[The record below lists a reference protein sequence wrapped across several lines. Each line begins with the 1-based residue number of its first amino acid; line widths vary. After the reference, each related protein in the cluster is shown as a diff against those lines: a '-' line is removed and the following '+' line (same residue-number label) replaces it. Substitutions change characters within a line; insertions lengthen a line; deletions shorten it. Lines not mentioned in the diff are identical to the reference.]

1 MTRVLKHFAEPD
13 KPPDNRPEPSTV
25 LWQFPMTTDGSS
37 PEQKRTKAAA
47 SDNSSPALDL
57 PNADASHLSGD
68 DKLAQTDELSAA
80 ALQEM
85 HERATLQQ
93 AERAEVQ
100 NKLPSAP
107 DLTTTQSQMAAVSGT
122 QTQLDSNSGMTGART
137 LAESLVPSGA
147 DRRTLD
153 LSDCTLGE
161 FRILRRLGAG
171 GMAQVYLAEQ
181 TSLKR
186 NVAIKVMRSDFG
198 SDDTHR
204 KRFEHE
210 ARAAAG
216 LNHPNIVQV
225 FAVGEEENIQYI
237 AQEYVQGVNLRQ
249 YLQKKKPPTAHIAM
263 HLMKQVS
270 SALHAAHQAG
280 IVHRDI
286 KPENIMVTR
295 RMVAKVTD
303 FGLAQL
309 TLGGERVN
317 LTQMGVTMGTPL
329 YMSPEQV
336 NGTAVDARSD
346 LYSMGVTFYHLLSG
360 SPPFRAA
367 TAFALAYKHLNED
380 APPLQQLRPDL
391 PPSLIKVVH
400 RLMLKDPAER
410 FPDARAVLAE
420 LKRIE
425 KSGETGGSFTQSDD
439 PESAETWRD
448 LMPTSRQLR
457 KYSLWCLA
465 VFLISAGAGRDL
477 RRQSPLDA
485 PINAATSVEIQQT
498 AQEQIRVALLLKE
511 GPSRPER
518 QEEAWQ
524 VVIDEFSDNR
534 GAVLEAHRELGL
546 IQLKARRYKE
556 ALAHFDELAREN
568 DNRWKADGV
577 AGQAVLAMLTERYED
592 SHELISIQLAE
603 HRDLVSPELNKLVIE
618 AEERNRRFN
627 STEEFDFE
635 SLFDSSVEN

>member
-1 MTRVLKHFAEPD
+1 MS
-13 KPPDNRPEPSTV
+13 N
-25 LWQFPMTTDGSS
+25 DGSS
-37 PEQKRTKAAA
+37 PDSKKSAA
-47 SDNSSPALDL
+47 SNRSSSEPKV
-57 PNADASHLSGD
+57 PSADADNLSR
-68 DKLAQTDELSAA
+68 TDELSAA
-80 ALQEM
+80 SLQEM
-85 HERATLQQ
+85 HERATLQH
-93 AERAEVQ
+93 AERVRQSEQ
-100 NKLPSAP
+100 NAP
-107 DLTTTQSQMAAVSGT
+107 GPADLTTTQSQMAAVSGT
-122 QTQLDSNSGMTGART
+122 QPTLDTSSQLPVELT
-137 LAESLVPSGA
+137 LGESLVSAGTVS
-147 DRRTLD
+147 RTLD

-161 FRILRRLGAG
+161 FRLLRRLGAG

-198 SDDTHR
+198 SDDAHR

-210 ARAAAG
+210 ARASAG

-237 AQEYVQGVNLRQ
+237 AQEYVQGTNLRQ
-249 YLQKKKPPTAHIAM
+249 YLQKKKPPNTQIAL

-336 NGTAVDARSD
+336 NGASVDARSD

-367 TAFALAYKHLNED
+367 TAFALAYKHLNEN
-380 APPLQQLRPDL
+380 APPLQDLRPDL

-400 RLMLKDPAER
+400 RLMQKDPAER
-410 FPDARAVLAE
+410 FPDARAVLSE

-425 KSGETGGSFTQSDD
+425 KSGETGGNFVLAEE
-439 PESAETWRD
+439 PESADTRQELKLTR
-448 LMPTSRQLR
+448 RQLK
-457 KYSLWCLA
+457 KYALWCLA
-465 VFLISAGAGRDL
+465 VFLIAAGAGRDL
-477 RRQSPLDA
+477 RRRNPLDA
-485 PINAATSVEIQQT
+485 PIDSVTSVEIQST
-498 AQEQIRVALLLKE
+498 AKEQIQMAMSLKQ

-524 VVIDEFSDNR
+524 AVLDNFEDDR
-534 GAVLEAHRELGL
+534 GAVLTSHRELGL
-546 IQLKARRYKE
+546 LQLKARRYNDS
-556 ALAHFDELAREN
+556 LAHFDELAREN

-577 AGQAVLAMLTERYED
+577 AGQAVLAMLAGRHED
-592 SHELISIQLAE
+592 SHELISIQLADR
-603 HRDLVSPELNKLVIE
+603 RDLVSPELKKLVAE
-618 AEERNRRFN
+618 AEQRNREFG
-627 STEEFDFE
+627 STDEIDFE
-635 SLFDSSVEN
+635 SLFESPVEN

>member
-1 MTRVLKHFAEPD
+1 MT
-13 KPPDNRPEPSTV
+13 SS
-25 LWQFPMTTDGSS
+25 GSS
-37 PEQKRTKAAA
+37 PDSKKPAA
-47 SDNSSPALDL
+47 SDNSSPAHGL
-57 PNADASHLSGD
+57 PRNELPEVDTPN
-68 DKLAQTDELSAA
+68 LAQTDELSAA
-80 ALQEM
+80 SLQEM
-85 HERATLQQ
+85 HERATLDQ
-93 AERAEVQ
+93 AERVS
-100 NKLPSAP
+100 KLEKETPSTSDMSA
-107 DLTTTQSQMAAVSGT
+107 TQSQLTADSGT
-122 QTQLDSNSGMTGART
+122 QQSLGTGSEVSAQLT
-137 LAESLVPSGA
+137 LAQTLVPSESVS
-147 DRRTLD
+147 RTLD
-153 LSDCTLGE
+153 LNDSTLGE
-161 FRILRRLGAG
+161 FRLLRRLGAG

-198 SDDTHR
+198 SDETHR

-249 YLQKKKPPTAHIAM
+249 YLQKKKPPNTQIAL

-336 NGTAVDARSD
+336 NGASVDARSD

-380 APPLQQLRPDL
+380 APPLQDLRPDL
-391 PPSLIKVVH
+391 PASLIQVVH

-410 FPDARAVLAE
+410 FSDARAVLSE

-425 KSGETGGSFTQSDD
+425 KSGETGGDFSHNE
-439 PESAETWRD
+439 ESEPAGTWQE
-448 LMPTSRQLR
+448 LKPTRHQLK
-457 KYSLWCLA
+457 KYALWCLA
-465 VFLISAGAGRDL
+465 VFLIAAGAGRDL
-477 RRQSPLDA
+477 QRKNPLDA
-485 PINAATSVEIQQT
+485 SINSVTSVEIKLT
-498 AQEQIRVALLLKE
+498 AKEQVEMARSLKG

-524 VVIDEFSDNR
+524 AVIDNFEDDR
-534 GAVLEAHRELGL
+534 GAVLTSHRELGL
-546 IQLKARRYKE
+546 LQLKARRYKD

-577 AGQAVLAMLTERYED
+577 AGQAVLAMLAGRHED
-592 SHELISIQLAE
+592 SHELISIQLAD
-603 HRDLVSPELNKLVIE
+603 HRDLVSPELKKFVEE
-618 AEERNRRFN
+618 AEQRNR
-627 STEEFDFE
+627 EFGSADEIDFE
-635 SLFDSSVEN
+635 SLFESPVEN

>member
-1 MTRVLKHFAEPD
+1 MAFDQNHRQSHGQ
-13 KPPDNRPEPSTV
+13 S
-25 LWQFPMTTDGSS
+25 PMTTDGSS
-37 PEQKRTKAAA
+37 PEQKRKKPAA
-47 SDNSSPALDL
+47 SDDSSPAPDL
-57 PNADASHLSGD
+57 SQAGD
-68 DKLAQTDELSAA
+68 SKIAGHDKLAQTDELSTA

-93 AERAEVQ
+93 AERAGIHD
-100 NKLPSAP
+100 KPSSTP
-107 DLTTTQSQMAAVSGT
+107 DLTITQSQMAAVSGT
-122 QTQLDSNSGMTGART
+122 QTRLKAHSGMTGERT
-137 LAESLVPSGA
+137 LAESLVPSSPDTRA
-147 DRRTLD
+147 LD

-198 SDDTHR
+198 SDETHR

-286 KPENIMVTR
+286 KPENIMMTR

-336 NGTAVDARSD
+336 NGAAVDARSD

-367 TAFALAYKHLNED
+367 TAFALAYKHLNEN
-380 APPLQQLRPDL
+380 APPLQDLRPDL

-400 RLMLKDPAER
+400 RLMLKDPDER

-457 KYSLWCLA
+457 KYALWCLA
-465 VFLISAGAGRDL
+465 VFLLAAGAGRDL
-477 RRQSPLDA
+477 RRRNPLDA
-485 PINAATSVEIQQT
+485 PVDAVTSVEIQAT
-498 AQEQIRVALLLKE
+498 AKAQIEVALSLKK

-524 VVIDEFSDNR
+524 IVIDEFPDSR

-546 IQLKARRYKE
+546 LQLKSRRYKE
-556 ALAHFDELAREN
+556 SLAHFDELAREN

-577 AGQAVLAMLTERYED
+577 AGQAVLAMLAERYED
-592 SHELISIQLAE
+592 SHELISIQLAD
-603 HRDLVSPELNKLVIE
+603 HRDLVSPELKKLVVE
-618 AEERNRRFN
+618 AEERNRQFS

-635 SLFDSSVEN
+635 SLFDSPVEN

>member
-1 MTRVLKHFAEPD
+1 MT
-13 KPPDNRPEPSTV
+13 SS
-25 LWQFPMTTDGSS
+25 GSS
-37 PEQKRTKAAA
+37 SDSQKPAA
-47 SDNSSPALDL
+47 SENSSPAHGL
-57 PNADASHLSGD
+57 PADDAPN
-68 DKLAQTDELSAA
+68 LARTDELSAA
-80 ALQEM
+80 SLQEM
-85 HERATLQQ
+85 HERATLDQV
-93 AERAEVQ
+93 ERDSKA
-100 NKLPSAP
+100 KPKTPSP
-107 DLTTTQSQMAAVSGT
+107 DMSTTQSQMAAVSGT
-122 QTQLDSNSGMTGART
+122 QSSLSSSSELPGELT
-137 LAESLVPSGA
+137 LAESLVSAGTA
-147 DRRTLD
+147 SRTLD

-161 FRILRRLGAG
+161 FRLLRRLGAG

-198 SDDTHR
+198 SDDAHR

-210 ARAAAG
+210 ARASAG

-237 AQEYVQGVNLRQ
+237 AQEYVQGTNLRQ
-249 YLQKKKPPTAHIAM
+249 YLQKKKPPNTQIAL

-336 NGTAVDARSD
+336 NGASVDARSD

-380 APPLQQLRPDL
+380 APPLQDLRPDL
-391 PPSLIKVVH
+391 PPSLIKVIH
-400 RLMLKDPAER
+400 RLMQKDPAER
-410 FPDARAVLAE
+410 FPDARAVLSE

-425 KSGETGGSFTQSDD
+425 KSGETGGNFAQTEE
-439 PESAETWRD
+439 PEATSTWQE
-448 LMPTSRQLR
+448 LKPTSRQLK
-457 KYSLWCLA
+457 KYALWCLA
-465 VFLISAGAGRDL
+465 VFLIAAGAGRDL
-477 RRQSPLDA
+477 QRRNPLDA
-485 PINAATSVEIQQT
+485 PINSVTSVDVQST
-498 AQEQIRVALLLKE
+498 AKEQVDIALSLKQ

-524 VVIDEFSDNR
+524 AVLDNFEDDR
-534 GAVLEAHRELGL
+534 GAVLTSHRELGL
-546 IQLKARRYKE
+546 LQLKARRYKE

-577 AGQAVLAMLTERYED
+577 AGQAVLAMLAGRHED
-592 SHELISIQLAE
+592 SHELISIQLAD
-603 HRDLVSPELNKLVIE
+603 HRDLVSPELKKLVAE
-618 AEERNRRFN
+618 AEARNREFG
-627 STEEFDFE
+627 STDEIDFE
-635 SLFDSSVEN
+635 SLFESPVEN

>member
-1 MTRVLKHFAEPD
+1 MT
-13 KPPDNRPEPSTV
+13 SS
-25 LWQFPMTTDGSS
+25 GSS
-37 PEQKRTKAAA
+37 PDSQKPAA
-47 SDNSSPALDL
+47 SENSSSAREL
-57 PNADASHLSGD
+57 PEVDAPN
-68 DKLAQTDELSAA
+68 LARTDELSAA
-80 ALQEM
+80 SLQEM
-85 HERATLQQ
+85 HQRATLDQ
-93 AERAEVQ
+93 AELAS
-100 NKLPSAP
+100 KLEKGTPSTP
-107 DLTTTQSQMAAVSGT
+107 DMATTQSQMAAVSGT
-122 QTQLDSNSGMTGART
+122 QQSLSSSSELAGELT
-137 LAESLVPSGA
+137 LAQTLVPSGSVS
-147 DRRTLD
+147 RTLD
-153 LSDCTLGE
+153 LKDCTLGE
-161 FRILRRLGAG
+161 FRLLRRLGAG

-198 SDDTHR
+198 SDETHR

-249 YLQKKKPPTAHIAM
+249 YLQKKKPPTAHVAI

-336 NGTAVDARSD
+336 NGASVDARSD

-380 APPLQQLRPDL
+380 APPLQDLRSDL

-410 FPDARAVLAE
+410 FPDARAVLSE

-425 KSGETGGSFTQSDD
+425 KSGETGGNFEQDGD
-439 PESAETWRD
+439 GEPGGTWQE
-448 LMPTSRQLR
+448 LKPTSRQLK
-457 KYSLWCLA
+457 KYGLWCLA
-465 VFLISAGAGRDL
+465 VFVIASGTGQDL
-477 RRQSPLDA
+477 QRRNPLDA
-485 PINAATSVEIQQT
+485 PIKAVTSIEKQLT
-498 AQEQIRVALLLKE
+498 AEAQIEMAMSLKK

-518 QEEAWQ
+518 QEEAWLA
-524 VVIDEFSDNR
+524 VIEHFQDDR
-534 GAVLEAHRELGL
+534 GSVLTSHLELGL
-546 IQLKARRYKE
+546 LQLKARRHKE

-568 DNRWKADGV
+568 DNHWKANGV
-577 AGQAVLAMLTERYED
+577 AGQAVLAMLVGRHED
-592 SHELISIQLAE
+592 SHELISIQLAD
-603 HRDLVSPELNKLVIE
+603 HRDLVSPELKKLVAE
-618 AEERNRRFN
+618 AEERNREFA
-627 STEEFDFE
+627 STDEIDFE
-635 SLFDSSVEN
+635 SLFESPVEN

>member
-1 MTRVLKHFAEPD
+1 MTSE
-13 KPPDNRPEPSTV
+13 
-25 LWQFPMTTDGSS
+25 GSS
-37 PEQKRTKAAA
+37 PDQKKLAA
-47 SDNSSPALDL
+47 SDSSSPAPGLSA
-57 PNADASHLSGD
+57 ADDSN
-68 DKLAQTDELSAA
+68 LAQTDELSAA
-80 ALQEM
+80 SLQEM
-85 HERATLQQ
+85 HERATQQ
-93 AERAEVQ
+93 QSERG
-100 NKLPSAP
+100 SAQQGTP
-107 DLTTTQSQMAAVSGT
+107 ATADLTTTQSQLGAISGT
-122 QTQLDSNSGMTGART
+122 QTRLEANAGMSGEQT
-137 LAESLVPSGA
+137 LAQTLVPSA
-147 DRRTLD
+147 SASRAID

-161 FRILRRLGAG
+161 FRILRTLGSG

-198 SDDTHR
+198 SDETHR

-237 AQEYVQGVNLRQ
+237 AQEYVQGANLRQ

-336 NGTAVDARSD
+336 NGAAVDARSD

-380 APPLQQLRPDL
+380 APPLQDLRPDL

-410 FPDARAVLAE
+410 FPDARAVLTE

-425 KSGETGGSFTQSDD
+425 KSGETGGSFAHAEEPPPS
-439 PESAETWRD
+439 ESWRD
-448 LMPTSRQLR
+448 AMPTSRQLK
-457 KYSLWCLA
+457 KYGLWCLA
-465 VFLISAGAGRDL
+465 VFLIASGAGRDL
-477 RRQSPLDA
+477 RRQNPLDA
-485 PINAATSVEIQQT
+485 PVGAVTSVEIEET
-498 AQEQIRVALLLKE
+498 AQEQVRIAMSLKK

-524 VVIDEFSDNR
+524 IVIDEFPESR

-546 IQLKARRYKE
+546 LQLKSRRYKD

-577 AGQAVLAMLTERYED
+577 AGQAVLAMLAERYED
-592 SHELISIQLAE
+592 SHELISIKLAD
-603 HRDLVSPELNKLVIE
+603 HRDLVSPELKKLVAE
-618 AEERNRRFN
+618 AEERNRRFS
-627 STEEFDFE
+627 STEEIDFASLFE
-635 SLFDSSVEN
+635 SPVEN

>member
-1 MTRVLKHFAEPD
+1 MT
-13 KPPDNRPEPSTV
+13 SS
-25 LWQFPMTTDGSS
+25 GSS
-37 PEQKRTKAAA
+37 SDSQKPAA
-47 SDNSSPALDL
+47 SENSSPAHGL
-57 PNADASHLSGD
+57 PADDAPN
-68 DKLAQTDELSAA
+68 LARTDELSAA
-80 ALQEM
+80 SLQEM
-85 HERATLQQ
+85 HERATLDQV
-93 AERAEVQ
+93 ERDSKA
-100 NKLPSAP
+100 KPKTPSP
-107 DLTTTQSQMAAVSGT
+107 DMSTTQSQMAAVSGT
-122 QTQLDSNSGMTGART
+122 QSSLSSSSELPGELT
-137 LAESLVPSGA
+137 LAESLVSAGTA
-147 DRRTLD
+147 SRTLD

-161 FRILRRLGAG
+161 FRLLRRLGAG

-198 SDDTHR
+198 SDDAHR

-210 ARAAAG
+210 ARASAG

-237 AQEYVQGVNLRQ
+237 AQEYVQGTNLRQ
-249 YLQKKKPPTAHIAM
+249 YLQKKKPPNTQIAL

-336 NGTAVDARSD
+336 NGASVDARSD

-380 APPLQQLRPDL
+380 APPLQDLRPDL
-391 PPSLIKVVH
+391 PPSLIKVIH
-400 RLMLKDPAER
+400 RLMQKDPAER
-410 FPDARAVLAE
+410 FPDARAVLSE

-425 KSGETGGSFTQSDD
+425 KSGETGGNFAQTEE
-439 PESAETWRD
+439 PEATSTWQE
-448 LMPTSRQLR
+448 LKPTSRQLK
-457 KYSLWCLA
+457 KYALWCLA
-465 VFLISAGAGRDL
+465 VFLIAAGAGRDL
-477 RRQSPLDA
+477 RRQNPLDA
-485 PINAATSVEIQQT
+485 PIDSVTSVDVQST
-498 AQEQIRVALLLKE
+498 AKEQVDIALSLKQ

-524 VVIDEFSDNR
+524 AVLDNFEDDR
-534 GAVLEAHRELGL
+534 GAVLTSHRELGL
-546 IQLKARRYKE
+546 LQLKARRYKE

-577 AGQAVLAMLTERYED
+577 AGQAVLAMLAGRHED
-592 SHELISIQLAE
+592 SHELISIQLAD
-603 HRDLVSPELNKLVIE
+603 HRDLVSPELKKLVAE
-618 AEERNRRFN
+618 AEARNREFG
-627 STEEFDFE
+627 STDEIDFE
-635 SLFDSSVEN
+635 SLFESPVEN

>member
-1 MTRVLKHFAEPD
+1 MT
-13 KPPDNRPEPSTV
+13 SS
-25 LWQFPMTTDGSS
+25 GSS
-37 PEQKRTKAAA
+37 PNQQNPVPR
-47 SDNSSPALDL
+47 DNSSPAPGLPEAEAAVPNDDL
-57 PNADASHLSGD
+57 AH
-68 DKLAQTDELSAA
+68 TDELSPA

-85 HERATLQQ
+85 HDRAMLQQVERAAAQQ
-93 AERAEVQ
+93 ETSSPP
-100 NKLPSAP
+100 N
-107 DLTTTQSQMAAVSGT
+107 LTITQSQLAAGSGT
-122 QTQLDSNSGMTGART
+122 QTRLEANASMVGDHT
-137 LAESLVPSGA
+137 LAETLVPAESDNRA
-147 DRRTLD
+147 LD
-153 LSDCTLGE
+153 LTDCTLGE

-181 TSLKR
+181 ISLKR

-198 SDDTHR
+198 SDETHR

-225 FAVGEEENIQYI
+225 FAVGEEEHIQYI
-237 AQEYVQGVNLRQ
+237 AQEYVQGTNLRQ
-249 YLQKKKPPTAHIAM
+249 YLQKKKPPTAHVAM
-263 HLMKQVS
+263 HLMKQVC

-336 NGTAVDARSD
+336 NGTSVDARSD
-346 LYSMGVTFYHLLSG
+346 LYSMGVTFYHLLCG

-380 APPLQQLRPDL
+380 APPLGDRRPDL
-391 PPSLIKVVH
+391 PPSLIKVIH
-400 RLMLKDPAER
+400 RLMSKDPAER
-410 FPDARAVLAE
+410 FSDARAVLTE

-425 KSGETGGSFTQSDD
+425 KSGETGGSFSQTEPSS
-439 PESAETWRD
+439 PSPSWRD
-448 LMPTSRQLR
+448 GLPTGRQLR
-457 KYSLWCLA
+457 KYGLWCLA
-465 VFLISAGAGRDL
+465 VFLIASGAGRDL
-477 RRQSPLDA
+477 RRRNPLDA
-485 PINAATSVEIQQT
+485 PIDSVTSVEILST
-498 AQEQIRVALLLKE
+498 AKAQVEMALSLKK

-518 QEEAWQ
+518 LEEAWQ
-524 VVIDEFSDNR
+524 AVIDHFPNDR

-546 IQLKARRYKE
+546 LQLKARRHKD

-577 AGQAVLAMLTERYED
+577 AGQAVLAMLAGKHED
-592 SHELISIQLAE
+592 SHELISIQLAD
-603 HRDLVSPELNKLVIE
+603 HRDLVSPELKKLVAE
-618 AEERNRRFN
+618 AEERNLAFRSPEN
-627 STEEFDFE
+627 IDFE
-635 SLFDSSVEN
+635 SLFESPAEN

>member
-1 MTRVLKHFAEPD
+1 MTSE
-13 KPPDNRPEPSTV
+13 
-25 LWQFPMTTDGSS
+25 GSS
-37 PEQKRTKAAA
+37 PDQKKSAA
-47 SDNSSPALDL
+47 SDTSSPAPKMPDT
-57 PNADASHLSGD
+57 D
-68 DKLAQTDELSAA
+68 DPKLAQTDELSAA
-80 ALQEM
+80 ALQRM
-85 HERATLQQ
+85 HERAARQQSESSSPQQ
-93 AERAEVQ
+93 AT
-100 NKLPSAP
+100 PGTT
-107 DLTTTQSQMAAVSGT
+107 DLTTTQSQMAAISGT
-122 QTQLDSNSGMTGART
+122 QTRLEANTGTTGEHT
-137 LAESLVPSGA
+137 LAQTLVPSA
-147 DRRTLD
+147 TDSRAID

-161 FRILRRLGAG
+161 FRILRTLGSG

-237 AQEYVQGVNLRQ
+237 AQEYVQGANLRQ
-249 YLQKKKPPTAHIAM
+249 YLQKKKPPTAHVAM

-336 NGTAVDARSD
+336 NGASVDARSD

-380 APPLQQLRPDL
+380 APPLQDLRPDL
-391 PPSLIKVVH
+391 PPSLINVVH
-400 RLMLKDPAER
+400 RLMSKDPAER
-410 FPDARAVLAE
+410 FQDARAVLTE

-425 KSGETGGSFTQSDD
+425 KSGETGGRFAN
-439 PESAETWRD
+439 AEEPRSSPSWRD
-448 LMPTSRQLR
+448 LLPGRRQLK
-457 KYSLWCLA
+457 KYGLWCLA
-465 VFLISAGAGRDL
+465 VFLIASGAGRDL
-477 RRQSPLDA
+477 RRQNPLNA
-485 PINAATSVEIQQT
+485 PVNAVTSVELEET
-498 AQEQIRVALLLKE
+498 AQEQVRVAMSLKK

-524 VVIDEFSDNR
+524 IVIDKFPESR

-546 IQLKARRYKE
+546 LKLKSRRYKD
-556 ALAHFDELAREN
+556 ALTHFDELAREN
-568 DNRWKADGV
+568 DNRWRANGV
-577 AGQAVLAMLTERYED
+577 AGQAVLAMLVERYED
-592 SHELISIQLAE
+592 SHELISIQLAD
-603 HRDLVSPELNKLVIE
+603 HRDLVSPELKKLVAE
-618 AEERNRRFN
+618 AEERNSRFS
-627 STEEFDFE
+627 STDDIDFE
-635 SLFDSSVEN
+635 SLFESPVEN

>member
-1 MTRVLKHFAEPD
+1 
-13 KPPDNRPEPSTV
+13 
-25 LWQFPMTTDGSS
+25 MTTDGSS
-37 PEQKRTKAAA
+37 PEQNRKKSAA
-47 SDNSSPALDL
+47 SDSSSPAPDL
-57 PNADASHLSGD
+57 SNADAPNLSVD

-85 HERATLQQ
+85 HERATLEQ

-100 NKLPSAP
+100 QEPPSAP
-107 DLTTTQSQMAAVSGT
+107 DQTITQSQMAAVSGT
-122 QTQLDSNSGMTGART
+122 QTQLDSNSGMAGART
-137 LAESLVPSGA
+137 LAETLVPAGSDSRA
-147 DRRTLD
+147 LD

-186 NVAIKVMRSDFG
+186 NVAIKVMRSDLD
-198 SDDTHR
+198 SDETHR

-237 AQEYVQGVNLRQ
+237 AQEYVQGANLRQ
-249 YLQKKKPPTAHIAM
+249 YLQKKKPPTAHIAI

-380 APPLQQLRPDL
+380 APPLQDLRPDI
-391 PPSLIKVVH
+391 PPSLINVVH
-400 RLMLKDPAER
+400 RLMSKDPAER
-410 FPDARAVLAE
+410 FPDARAVLTE

-425 KSGETGGSFTQSDD
+425 KSGETGDSFVPVDE
-439 PESAETWRD
+439 PEPTESWQE
-448 LMPTSRQLR
+448 LKPTSRQLK
-457 KYSLWCLA
+457 KYGLWCLV

-477 RRQSPLDA
+477 RRQNPLDA
-485 PINAATSVEIQQT
+485 PINAATSVEVQQT
-498 AQEQIRVALLLKE
+498 AQEQIRVAMSLKK

-524 VVIDEFSDNR
+524 IVIDEFSDNR

-546 IQLKARRYKE
+546 LQLKARRYKE
-556 ALAHFDELAREN
+556 ALAHFNELAREN

-577 AGQAVLAMLTERYED
+577 AGQAVLAMLAGRHED
-592 SHELISIQLAE
+592 SHELISIQLAD
-603 HRDLVSPELNKLVIE
+603 HRELVSSELKKLVVE
-618 AEERNRRFN
+618 AEERNRRFG
-627 STEEFDFE
+627 SAEEFDFE
-635 SLFDSSVEN
+635 SLFDSPIEN

>member
-1 MTRVLKHFAEPD
+1 MT
-13 KPPDNRPEPSTV
+13 SS
-25 LWQFPMTTDGSS
+25 GSS
-37 PEQKRTKAAA
+37 SDSQKPAAQE
-47 SDNSSPALDL
+47 NSSPAHGL
-57 PNADASHLSGD
+57 PADDAPN
-68 DKLAQTDELSAA
+68 LARTDELSAA
-80 ALQEM
+80 SLQEM
-85 HERATLQQ
+85 HERATLDQV
-93 AERAEVQ
+93 ERDSKAKPET
-100 NKLPSAP
+100 PSP
-107 DLTTTQSQMAAVSGT
+107 DMSTTQSQMAAVSGT
-122 QTQLDSNSGMTGART
+122 QSSLSSSSELPVELT
-137 LAESLVPSGA
+137 LAESLVSAGTA
-147 DRRTLD
+147 SRTLD

-161 FRILRRLGAG
+161 FRLLRRLGAG

-198 SDDTHR
+198 SDDAHR

-210 ARAAAG
+210 ARASAG

-237 AQEYVQGVNLRQ
+237 AQEYVQGTNLRQ
-249 YLQKKKPPTAHIAM
+249 YLQKKKPPNTQIAL

-336 NGTAVDARSD
+336 NGASVDARSD

-380 APPLQQLRPDL
+380 APPLQDLRPDL
-391 PPSLIKVVH
+391 PPSLIKVIH
-400 RLMLKDPAER
+400 RLMQKDPAER
-410 FPDARAVLAE
+410 FPDARAVLSE

-425 KSGETGGSFTQSDD
+425 KSGETGGNFAQTEE
-439 PESAETWRD
+439 PEATSTWQE
-448 LMPTSRQLR
+448 LKPTSRQLK
-457 KYSLWCLA
+457 KYALWCLA
-465 VFLISAGAGRDL
+465 VFLIAAGAGRDL
-477 RRQSPLDA
+477 QRRNPLDA
-485 PINAATSVEIQQT
+485 PIDSVTSVDVQST
-498 AQEQIRVALLLKE
+498 AKEQVDIALSLKQ

-524 VVIDEFSDNR
+524 AVLDNFEDDR
-534 GAVLEAHRELGL
+534 GAVLTSHRELGL
-546 IQLKARRYKE
+546 LQLKARRYKE

-577 AGQAVLAMLTERYED
+577 AGQAVLAMLAGRHED
-592 SHELISIQLAE
+592 SHELISIQLAD
-603 HRDLVSPELNKLVIE
+603 HRDLVSPELKKLVAE
-618 AEERNRRFN
+618 AEARNREFG
-627 STEEFDFE
+627 STDEIDFE
-635 SLFDSSVEN
+635 SLFESPVEN

>member
-1 MTRVLKHFAEPD
+1 MT
-13 KPPDNRPEPSTV
+13 SS
-25 LWQFPMTTDGSS
+25 GSS
-37 PEQKRTKAAA
+37 PDQKIPAS
-47 SDNSSPALDL
+47 SDNPSPAPEL
-57 PNADASHLSGD
+57 PEAEIPN
-68 DKLAQTDELSAA
+68 LAQTDELSAA

-85 HERATLQQ
+85 HERATLEQ
-93 AERAEVQ
+93 AERAGVESET
-100 NKLPSAP
+100 PPAP
-107 DLTTTQSQMAAVSGT
+107 NLTTTQSQLAAVSGT
-122 QTQLDSNSGMTGART
+122 QTRLEANAGMNGERT
-137 LAESLVPSGA
+137 LAQTLVPSESDSRA
-147 DRRTLD
+147 LD

-210 ARAAAG
+210 ARASAG

-237 AQEYVQGVNLRQ
+237 AQEYVQGTNLRE
-249 YLQKKKPPTAHIAM
+249 YLQKKKPPTAHVAM

-317 LTQMGVTMGTPL
+317 LTQMGITMGTPL

-336 NGTAVDARSD
+336 NGASVDARSD

-380 APPLQQLRPDL
+380 ATPLQNLRPDL

-400 RLMLKDPAER
+400 RLMSKDPAKR
-410 FPDARAVLAE
+410 FQDARAVLSE

-425 KSGETGGSFTQSDD
+425 KSGESGGSFIQTDEPLPS
-439 PESAETWRD
+439 ETWREF
-448 LMPTSRQLR
+448 LPTSRQLR
-457 KYSLWCLA
+457 KYGLWCLA
-465 VFLISAGAGRDL
+465 VFLIAAGIGREL
-477 RRQSPLDA
+477 RRRDPLDA
-485 PINAATSVEIQQT
+485 PINAVTSVEIQST
-498 AQEQIRVALLLKE
+498 AKAQIEVALSLKK

-518 QEEAWQ
+518 LAEAWQ
-524 VVIDEFSDNR
+524 AVIDHFPDNR

-546 IQLKARRYKE
+546 LQLKARRHKDS
-556 ALAHFDELAREN
+556 LAHFDELAREN

-577 AGQAVLAMLTERYED
+577 AGQAVLAVLAMLAGRHED
-592 SHELISIQLAE
+592 SHDLISIQLAD
-603 HRDLVSPELNKLVIE
+603 HRDLVSSELKKLVAE
-618 AEERNRRFN
+618 AKERNLAFR
-627 STEEFDFE
+627 SPESIDFE
-635 SLFDSSVEN
+635 SLFESPVEN